1 MDAEEAPKSVF
12 VCICLPSKKKYI
24 SNAHFSYLMSN
35 STKDDT
41 QSEADEMGDRHVV
54 FNPTSQRSKWIL
66 ADGDSDF
73 RNSSSSPASNVS

>member
-1 MDAEEAPKSVF
+1 
-12 VCICLPSKKKYI
+12 
-24 SNAHFSYLMSN
+24 MSN

-41 QSEADEMGDRHVV
+41 QSKADEMGDRQVV
-54 FNPTSQRSKWIL
+54 FNPTSQRSNWIL